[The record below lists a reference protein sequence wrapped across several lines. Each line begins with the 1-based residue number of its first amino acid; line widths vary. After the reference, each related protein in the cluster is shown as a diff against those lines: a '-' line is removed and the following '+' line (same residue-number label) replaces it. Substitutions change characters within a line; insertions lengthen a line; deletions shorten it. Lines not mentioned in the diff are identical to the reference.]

1 MKRSALVL
9 SVVIVLALTAAAP
22 ALAGRNLAVGVNEN
36 AVKGRADISSVAN
49 DLGFGY
55 YRVTQ
60 GWEPGQ
66 TEPSASDAASI
77 ADAVRNAGS
86 QKILLSVFGRASA
99 APTSVS
105 SRAAYCS
112 FVSSLLDRFPQI
124 TDVNIWNE
132 ANLSY
137 FWKPQFNRNGSSAAP
152 AAYEAL
158 MARCY
163 DTIKSRHP
171 SVRVMTSISPRGND
185 KPHAP
190 SNISHSARNFIAKMG
205 QAYRRSQR
213 RARIF
218 DAWGQN
224 VYGSSSRERPWVRHR
239 LDIGQGDYPR
249 LLSYLRSAFGGTRQ
263 PVPGQK
269 DVRIWY
275 LENGFQTG
283 VSAKRSFYGDSETDR
298 AVVAPLGG
306 RIDQASQL
314 TDAIRLAYCQPAVG
328 GFFNFLLADE
338 PNLRG
343 WQSGVHFADWTP
355 KPSYQAFK
363 RVIAEANSRRVDCA
377 KLKTR
382 IKKLGGQPGF

>member
-1 MKRSALVL
+1 VKRFALAL
-9 SVVIVLALTAAAP
+9 SVVILVALSGAAP
-22 ALAGRNLAVGVNEN
+22 ALAGRNLAVGVNDD
-36 AVKGRADISSVAN
+36 AVKWRAGISSVAN
-49 DLGFGY
+49 DLGLGY

-60 GWEPGQ
+60 RWQPGQ
-66 TEPSASDAASI
+66 TEPSAEDVASV

-86 QKILLSVFGRASA
+86 QRILLNVFGPASA
-99 APTSVS
+99 APTNAS

-112 FVSSLLDRFPQI
+112 YVSSLLNRFPQI
-124 TDVNIWNE
+124 REVNIWNE

-152 AAYEAL
+152 AAYAAL

-163 DTIKSRHP
+163 DAIKSRNP

-185 KPHAP
+185 KPNAR
-190 SNISHSARNFIAKMG
+190 SNISHSPRNFIGKMG
-205 QAYRRSQR
+205 QAYRRSHR

-224 VYGSSSRERPWVRHR
+224 VYGSTSRERPWVRHR
-239 LDIGQGDYPR
+239 RDIGMGDYPR

-263 PVPGQK
+263 PIPGQK

-275 LENGFQTG
+275 LEGGFQTSVG
-283 VSAKRSFYGDSETDR
+283 AKLSFYGNSETER
-298 AVVAPLGG
+298 ALVAPLGG
-306 RIDQASQL
+306 RVDQASQL

-338 PNLRG
+338 PTLRG
-343 WQSGVHFADWTP
+343 WQSGILYADWTS

-363 RVIAEANSRRVDCA
+363 RVTAEVNSRRVDCA

>member
-1 MKRSALVL
+1 VRFAVVLSLVL
-9 SVVIVLALTAAAP
+9 VFAASGAAP
-22 ALAGRNLAVGVNEN
+22 ALAGRNLVVGANDD
-36 AVKGRADISSVAN
+36 AVKSRPGIASISN
-49 DLGFGY
+49 DLGLGY

-60 GWEPGQ
+60 GWQPGQ
-66 TEPSASDAASI
+66 TQPSASDTASI
-77 ADAVRNAGS
+77 GEAIRNAGS
-86 QKILLSVFGRASA
+86 QKVLLSVFGSSGSTPRSA
-99 APTSVS
+99 S
-105 SRAAYCS
+105 SRATYCS

-124 TDVNIWNE
+124 AAVNIWNE

-163 DTIKSRHP
+163 DAIKSRHP
-171 SVRVMTSISPRGND
+171 SVRVITSISPSGND
-185 KPHAP
+185 NPRAR
-190 SNISHSARNFIAKMG
+190 SNISHSARTFIKEMG
-205 QAYRRSQR
+205 RAYRRSHR

-224 VYGSSSRERPWVRHR
+224 VYGASSRERPWIRHR
-239 LDIGQGDYPR
+239 VDIGEGDYPR

-263 PVPGQK
+263 PVPGKK

-275 LENGFQTG
+275 LEDGFQTG
-283 VSAKRSFYGDSETDR
+283 VAAKRSFYRNGETDR

-306 RIDQASQL
+306 RVNQASQL

-338 PNLRG
+338 SNLRG
-343 WQSGVHFADWTP
+343 WQSGILFSDWSR
-355 KPSYQAFK
+355 KPSYQALK
-363 RVIAEANSRRVDCA
+363 KVIAEVNSRRVDCA
-377 KLKTR
+377 KLKAR
-382 IKKLGGQPGF
+382 IKKLGGSPGF